1 MCLSGWVSMSCW
13 SLYRHYD
20 VTCDA
25 KNKNLKESNKIAK
38 EKKNDAVR
46 RSWFHVGKSPKRAF
60 TRFRKILHSWVMLTW
75 HVGAQKCSD
84 FTAATADVSA
94 SEAGDHIHRRL
105 RRRPH
110 FLTPKYLY
118 TFANLQN
125 TTFLK
130 VNKYIYIFFK
140 NKVISFF
147 FVCLWQLLMRSQ
159 QNLAS
164 LFSFFYFY
172 FFLSL
177 SLEHWLWDI
186 DFVASDP
193 LPWNHILGS
202 LFFIIVFLFGW
213 MSSIILHFPMWLGM
227 YLPYEAIYLNQET
240 IMLLYL

>member
-1 MCLSGWVSMSCW
+1 MLNNNNNNKCFFWVGIWGQILWASAWGTDVSFRVSMSCW

-147 FVCLWQLLMRSQ
+147 FC
-159 QNLAS
+159 
-164 LFSFFYFY
+164 
-172 FFLSL
+172 LSL
-177 SLEHWLWDI
+177 TAFNEKSTK
-186 DFVASDP
+186 
-193 LPWNHILGS
+193 
-202 LFFIIVFLFGW
+202 FGL
-213 MSSIILHFPMWLGM
+213 SF
-227 YLPYEAIYLNQET
+227 
-240 IMLLYL
+240 